1 MYLKKVVYMLAK
13 MILRSAALCAALSFP
28 FWMSFVPSV
37 EASAVTPVYP
47 ETILCPVPD
56 SFTGMNKTDRSRI
69 GEALAKTK
77 TAEKT
82 DQIILVIGHSL
93 SLWNKGKDGSWTSDS
108 DVETYCGLGK
118 NGLSSS
124 RHEGDST
131 TPVGSYPVLYGFGRK
146 SNPGTKL
153 EYRKVTP
160 HSYVS
165 GERDET
171 YNTWVESSKP
181 LSDDSEHLID
191 YYQYDYAMN
200 FGFNLD
206 PTVVGKGSA
215 IFVHCKSNDHWTT
228 AGCIGIPK
236 PLMIDLLKK
245 SHKGEYILIVPTE
258 KELANY

>member
-1 MYLKKVVYMLAK
+1 M
-13 MILRSAALCAALSFP
+13 
-28 FWMSFVPSV
+28 
-37 EASAVTPVYP
+37 
-47 ETILCPVPD
+47 
-56 SFTGMNKTDRSRI
+56 
-69 GEALAKTK
+69 
-77 TAEKT
+77 
-82 DQIILVIGHSL
+82 
-93 SLWNKGKDGSWTSDS
+93 
-108 DVETYCGLGK
+108 
-118 NGLSSS
+118 
-124 RHEGDST
+124 
-131 TPVGSYPVLYGFGRK
+131 
-146 SNPGTKL
+146 
-153 EYRKVTP
+153 TP

>member
-1 MYLKKVVYMLAK
+1 MEVTVMHMKFLAGGA
-13 MILRSAALCAALSFP
+13 LLCAALTLP
-28 FWMSFVPSV
+28 FWLPQAFSV
-37 EASAVTPVYP
+37 EAKAITPVYP
-47 ETILCPVPD
+47 ETVLCSVPD
-56 SFTGMNKTDRSRI
+56 SFTGMNKADRERI
-69 GEALAKTK
+69 GQALGRTK
-77 TAEKT
+77 TAQKT
-82 DQIILVIGHSL
+82 DQIILVIGHSF

-131 TPVGSYPVLYGFGRK
+131 TPIGSYPVLYGFGREK
-146 SNPGTKL
+146 NPGTKL

-160 HSYVS
+160 RSYVS

-171 YNTWVESSKP
+171 YNLWVESIKS
-181 LSDDSEHLID
+181 LSDDSEHLTD

-206 PTVVGKGSA
+206 PTVVGRGSA
-215 IFVHCKSNDHWTT
+215 IFIHCKSRDHWTT

-236 PLMIDLLKK
+236 PLMVDLLKK

-258 KELANY
+258 KELSDY